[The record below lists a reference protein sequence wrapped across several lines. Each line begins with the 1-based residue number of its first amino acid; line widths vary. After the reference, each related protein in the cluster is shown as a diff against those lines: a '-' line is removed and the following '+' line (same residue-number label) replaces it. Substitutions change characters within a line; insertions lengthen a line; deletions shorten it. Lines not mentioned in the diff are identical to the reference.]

1 MTNPQ
6 SKSPNR
12 RSLRKRQ
19 SARERTPQRNGTQE
33 REQTP
38 SASQAPRTPENG
50 TTPFTGHRTP
60 EEHHRTARAL
70 PVPKNAGERTNDG
83 SETTP
88 ERLPD
93 SRSAPGGMAGGAPP
107 AESDTDH
114 SRSPAP
120 ARERGGLAPR
130 GGAAQAVSPI
140 LDNGDT

>member
-93 SRSAPGGMAGGAPP
+93 SRSAPGGMAGGCP
-107 AESDTDH
+107 
-114 SRSPAP
+114 SRRIRYGPQSI
-120 ARERGGLAPR
+120 ARTRSRAGRAC
-130 GGAAQAVSPI
+130 AARRSRASRV
-140 LDNGDT
+140 TYT